1 MCVVTVVALDV
12 LVVIIKHKFTL
23 PFYRCNL
30 RHCACLPLFI
40 CPDSVT
46 VCLPAICTSATT
58 PLSLSLCLCLCLSL
72 SLSLS
77 LSPLLIIWPSSF
89 YLFLC
94 LSPHILSIFLI
105 SLSYFLSL
113 SHPSS
118 LPPSNFPSACL
129 SVSSSLPSLSVNLSH
144 SLSLLSVLSLSS
156 QSSDLLQ
163 RLT

>member
-1 MCVVTVVALDV
+1 MCVVTFVALDV

-46 VCLPAICTSATT
+46 VCLPAICLYICHDIFVSVSL
-58 PLSLSLCLCLCLSL
+58 PLPL

-89 YLFLC
+89 YLFLR

-129 SVSSSLPSLSVNLSH
+129 CLFLLTFCFCQPLPLSFSPFTPLSVIT
-144 SLSLLSVLSLSS
+144 VI
-156 QSSDLLQ
+156 
-163 RLT
+163 